1 MHELRGLST
10 KAFRVGV
17 NFYIAATRI
26 SHDWH
31 SLFVLTAKQKLCKF
45 CKLEVTYICNALFV
59 VLSTYTSKRNFWE
72 GCFGVTWFYS
82 LTGFPFFDYP
92 VIWYFWANLWVIL
105 CLQNMKV
112 IQWVKGGWCC
122 MFFLDF
128 RLKVNKKLNHILMEK
143 SKGKDVLLVL
153 NMQKHCPQ
161 KLYSY
166 LARFL

>member
-59 VLSTYTSKRNFWE
+59 VLSTYISKRNSW
-72 GCFGVTWFYS
+72 GRCFGVTWFYS

-92 VIWYFWANLWVIL
+92 VIWYFWANFWVLIL
-105 CLQNMKV
+105 CLQ
-112 IQWVKGGWCC
+112 IY
-122 MFFLDF
+122 
-128 RLKVNKKLNHILMEK
+128 LKNDTMSQGL
-143 SKGKDVLLVL
+143 LLVVL
-153 NMQKHCPQ
+153 SRTK
-161 KLYSY
+161 
-166 LARFL
+166 